1 MKTINLKTAIA
12 CIGTAIVCAGC
23 SATTGGGTTVNNSR
37 GSATIYNDLRETGP
51 VAGVGIE
58 SQDIN
63 SMTDQ
68 MMRDMLSNATLAGR
82 TPAARI
88 VIDEKYFR
96 NESSSRLNKKIITD
110 RLRVSLNNGAQGRM
124 IFVGRHFSNM
134 IEAERGLKRDGMVDG
149 GTIRKTEATAGADY
163 RLGGN
168 ITSLDSVSTASGL
181 TSRTHQIIFEMVDL
195 ELGTIVWS
203 GIYDFKKTAQDDVL
217 YR

>member
-1 MKTINLKTAIA
+1 MNIKQTLSLT
-12 CIGTAIVCAGC
+12 GTLIVLTGC
-23 SATTGGGTTVNNSR
+23 ATTGGSQSVNNTR
-37 GSATIYNDLRETGP
+37 GSATIYNDVRDVGP

-68 MMRDMLSNATLAGR
+68 MMRDMLANPTISSR
-82 TPAARI
+82 SPASRI
-88 VIDEKYFR
+88 IIDEQYFS
-96 NESSSRLNKKIITD
+96 NESSSRINKKIITD
-110 RLRVSLNNGAQGRM
+110 RLRVSLNRGAQGRM
-124 IFVGRHFSNM
+124 VFVGRHFSNM
-134 IEAERGLKRDGMVDG
+134 VEAERSLKRDGVVDG
-149 GTIRKTEATAGADY
+149 GTIRKTTATAGADY

-168 ITSLDSVSTASGL
+168 ITSLDAVQSQTGQ
-181 TSRTHQIIFEMVDL
+181 TSRTHQIIFEMIDL